1 MAMNPMTR
9 FLSVAL
15 LFAAVAAVGQD
26 PGLAGIAGPRV
37 LPAPPALLQQ
47 FDVMAGSLQELQL
60 PAGTPANTA
69 VEVVLGG
76 SLAQLQLW
84 QHEVRA
90 PGYTLIERA
99 AFGELAVPAGPCTTY
114 RGEIAGDA
122 GSEVAASLR
131 AGSLTAWIRRGDGG
145 LWLVQAVREVSPTA
159 GAALHVV
166 YRGSDSSNLPVR
178 CGTQTPPVGTLPALP
193 DTDVVYACQLGL
205 EADFAFFQANGS
217 SVSATQNDVL
227 AVVNAMDVIYR
238 RDTQIAMQVGTLIV
252 NSTADPYTSSVA
264 GTLLNQFAGYWN
276 AVRGNVQRDVAHLFT
291 GRPMGQVS
299 SGTIGVAFLAT
310 VCNLGSAYGV
320 SQSRFSNN
328 WNYRV
333 GVTAHE
339 LGHNFGAGHCDAAA
353 SCRIMCSGV
362 GGCTNTQTSFGPTE
376 QNQIV
381 AYRQSVN
388 CLQVLST
395 TPVITSAT
403 PTLVRTFQP
412 GLVVLGG
419 SGFTGVNRLTV
430 GGVAVTSGIT
440 VLSDTQLRFTPP
452 AGLAIG
458 VQQLTATN
466 SAGTSLA
473 SGLFYTGAN
482 PALLTAPVAVLGGSL
497 VTWQFGGWPL
507 DPAFLVLS
515 LQSSTT
521 PFQGQPLLD
530 GFSVLWVGGLDA
542 RGMGSYTVPVP
553 AGVLNGV
560 RAYSQLVDID
570 GPTLT
575 VRSTSNVTSTLVI
588 Q

>member
-1 MAMNPMTR
+1 MNR
-9 FLSVAL
+9 FACSL
-15 LFAAVAAVGQD
+15 LVSLVFGAVAAVGQV
-26 PGLAGIAGPRV
+26 PGVVTGPRV
-37 LPAPPALLQQ
+37 LPAPPTLLQQ
-47 FDVMAGSLQELQL
+47 FDVMAGSLQELEVPL
-60 PAGTPANTA
+60 GTPAVA
-69 VEVVLGG
+69 LVEVVLGG
-76 SLAQLQLW
+76 GLAPLRLW

-90 PGYTLIERA
+90 PGFRLVERTA
-99 AFGELAVPAGPCTTY
+99 GGEVLRPMGPCTTY
-114 RGEIAGDA
+114 RGEVVGDA

-131 AGSLTAWIRRGDGG
+131 DGSLTAWIRSGSGG
-145 LWLVQAVREVSPTA
+145 LWLVQAVREVSPVA
-159 GAALHVV
+159 GAALHIV

-178 CGTQTPPVGTLPALP
+178 CGTQAPVVGDLPWLP
-193 DTDVVYACQLGL
+193 DTDVVYACELAL

-217 SVSATQNDVL
+217 NVTSTQNDVM

-238 RDTQIAMQVGTLIV
+238 RDTQIALQVATLIV
-252 NSTADPYTSSVA
+252 NSSADPYTSSVA
-264 GTLLNQFAGYWN
+264 GTLLNQFANYWN

-299 SGTIGVAFLAT
+299 GGTIGVAFLGT
-310 VCNLGSAYGV
+310 VCNIGSAYGV
-320 SQSRFSNN
+320 SQSRFSTN

-388 CLQVLST
+388 CLQPLAT
-395 TPVITSAT
+395 TPAISSAS
-403 PTLVRTFQP
+403 PSIVKTFQP
-412 GLVVLGG
+412 GLVVLTGL
-419 SGFTGVNRLTV
+419 GFTGVNRVTV

-440 VLSDTQLRFTPP
+440 VLSDTQLRFSPP
-452 AGLAIG
+452 AGLPLG
-458 VQQLTATN
+458 VLSLTVTN
-466 SAGTSLA
+466 SAGTSNTA
-473 SGLFYTGAN
+473 GLFYTGAN
-482 PALLTAPVAVLGGSL
+482 PCLLTAPAAVLGGSS

-521 PFQGQPLLD
+521 PFQGHALLD

-542 RGMGSYTVPVP
+542 RGMGSYAIPVP

-560 RAYSQLVDID
+560 RAYSQLIDLD
-570 GPTLT
+570 GPSLS
-575 VRSTSNVTSTLVI
+575 VRSSSNVASTLVI